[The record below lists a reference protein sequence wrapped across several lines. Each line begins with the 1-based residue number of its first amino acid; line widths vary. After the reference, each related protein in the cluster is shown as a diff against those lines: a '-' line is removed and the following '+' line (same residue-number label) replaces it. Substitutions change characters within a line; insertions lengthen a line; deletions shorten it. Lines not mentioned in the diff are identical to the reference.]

1 MTPAQIWIRKYAI
14 LHEYTDGFIF
24 TPSDNPTRKEQERLC
39 FDIPAIDTEFLQN
52 AQNAINCFDPKHH
65 PSFRRSIAYLSNLQY
80 WQQQAWKAEIERGDK
95 EVEYIRGII
104 SDFEAGEVETARQ
117 KVKKYI
123 SHLEKFAR

>member
-1 MTPAQIWIRKYAI
+1 MTPAQVWIRKYAI

-24 TPSDNPTRKEQERLC
+24 TPSDNQTRKEQERLC

-52 AQNAINCFDPKHH
+52 AQNAINCFDPKYH

-95 EVEYIRGII
+95 ELEYIRSIL
-104 SDFEAGEVETARQ
+104 SDFEAGKVETARQ
-117 KVKKYI
+117 KVNKYI
-123 SHLEKFAR
+123 SHLEKIRR

>member
-65 PSFRRSIAYLSNLQY
+65 PAFRRSIAYLSNLQY

-95 EVEYIRGII
+95 ELEYVRSII
-104 SDFEAGEVETARQ
+104 SDFEAGEIETARQ

-123 SHLEKFAR
+123 SHLEKIAR

>member
-52 AQNAINCFDPKHH
+52 AQNAINCFDPKYH
-65 PSFRRSIAYLSNLQY
+65 PSFRGSIAYLSNLQY
-80 WQQQAWKAEIERGDK
+80 WQQQAWKAEIERGDT
-95 EVEYIRGII
+95 ELEYVRSII
-104 SDFEAGEVETARQ
+104 SDFEAGDIETARQ

>member
-95 EVEYIRGII
+95 ELEYVRSII
-104 SDFEAGEVETARQ
+104 SDFEAGEIETARQ

>member
-1 MTPAQIWIRKYAI
+1 MTPAQAWVIKYTI
-14 LHEYTDGFIF
+14 LSECTDGFRF
-24 TPSDNPTRKEQERLC
+24 ATSDNPTRQEQELLC
-39 FDIPAIDTEFLQN
+39 FDIPAIDNAFLQN

-95 EVEYIRGII
+95 ELEYVRSII
-104 SDFEAGEVETARQ
+104 SDFEAGEIETARQ

-123 SHLEKFAR
+123 SHLEKIAR

>member
-52 AQNAINCFDPKHH
+52 AQNAINCFDPKYH

>member
-1 MTPAQIWIRKYAI
+1 MTPAQVWIRKYAI

-95 EVEYIRGII
+95 ELEYVRSII
-104 SDFEAGEVETARQ
+104 SDFEAGEIETARQ

-123 SHLEKFAR
+123 SHLEKIAR

>member
-24 TPSDNPTRKEQERLC
+24 TPSDNQTRKEQERLC

-52 AQNAINCFDPKHH
+52 AQNAINCFDPKYH

-95 EVEYIRGII
+95 ELEYVRSII
-104 SDFEAGEVETARQ
+104 SDFEAGEIETARQ

-123 SHLEKFAR
+123 SHLEKIAR

>member
-95 EVEYIRGII
+95 ELEYVRSII
-104 SDFEAGEVETARQ
+104 SDFEAGEIETARQ

-123 SHLEKFAR
+123 SHLEKIAR

>member
-52 AQNAINCFDPKHH
+52 AQNAINW
-65 PSFRRSIAYLSNLQY
+65 LS
-80 WQQQAWKAEIERGDK
+80 
-95 EVEYIRGII
+95 
-104 SDFEAGEVETARQ
+104 
-117 KVKKYI
+117 
-123 SHLEKFAR
+123 

>member
-1 MTPAQIWIRKYAI
+1 MTPAQIWLYKYKA
-14 LHEYTDGFIF
+14 LHEYTNGFKF
-24 TPSDNPTRKEQERLC
+24 TTSDNPTRKEQERLC

-95 EVEYIRGII
+95 ELEYVRSII
-104 SDFEAGEVETARQ
+104 SDFEAGEIETARQ

>member
-1 MTPAQIWIRKYAI
+1 MTPAQAWVIKYTI
-14 LHEYTDGFIF
+14 LSECTDGFRF
-24 TPSDNPTRKEQERLC
+24 APSDNPTRQEQERLC
-39 FDIPAIDTEFLQN
+39 FDIPAVDNIFLQN

-95 EVEYIRGII
+95 ELEYVRSII
-104 SDFEAGEVETARQ
+104 SDFEAGEIETARQ

>member
-1 MTPAQIWIRKYAI
+1 MTPAQIWLYKYKA
-14 LHEYTDGFIF
+14 LHEYTNGFKF
-24 TPSDNPTRKEQERLC
+24 KPDSVPSRKEQDYL
-39 FDIPAIDTEFLQN
+39 FFMPTIDDAFLQN
-52 AQNAINCFDPKHH
+52 AQNAINCFYPKYH

-80 WQQQAWKAEIERGDK
+80 WQQQAWKAEIERGEK
-95 EVEYIRGII
+95 EVDYIRGII

>member
-95 EVEYIRGII
+95 ELEYIRSII
-104 SDFEAGEVETARQ
+104 SDFEAGEIETARQ

-123 SHLEKFAR
+123 SHLEKIAR